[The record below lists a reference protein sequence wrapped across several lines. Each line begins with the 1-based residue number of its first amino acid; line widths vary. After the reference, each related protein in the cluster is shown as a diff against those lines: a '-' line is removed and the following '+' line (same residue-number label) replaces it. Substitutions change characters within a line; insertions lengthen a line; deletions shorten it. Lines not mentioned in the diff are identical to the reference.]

1 MRDKAT
7 RKARR
12 TPGNKKQSLGLG
24 ELVRVDPLT
33 DTQEVAF
40 RSSNNMV
47 LDGSAGTGKTFL
59 SMYRGLDSVINREEH
74 SRLVIIRSNVE
85 TRKMGYLPGTEK
97 EKVEVYEAAYRDIA
111 SELFERGDAYDI
123 LKLKGIVHFM
133 PTSFIRGTT
142 LRDAYIIVDECQNMT
157 YHELDSVI
165 TRVGENSKIVF
176 CGDYFQSDLK
186 DTGILPFL
194 DVLKA
199 MKDFD
204 FIHFTTD
211 DIVRSEFV
219 KNYLVTKYR
228 VHGNKQ
234 II

>member
-1 MRDKAT
+1 MRENVN
-7 RKARR
+7 RKAKRP
-12 TPGNKKQSLGLG
+12 TYSKKPKGIGMTLAYV
-24 ELVRVDPLT
+24 EPLT
-33 DTQEVAF
+33 DTQSRAF
-40 RSSNNMV
+40 DSDKHMV
-47 LDGSAGTGKTFL
+47 LYGSAGTGKTFI
-59 SMYRGLDSVINREEH
+59 SMYRAFEAAIRGEYTRV
-74 SRLVIIRSNVE
+74 VIIRSNVE

-97 EKVEVYEAAYRDIA
+97 EKVEVYESAYKDIA

-123 LKLKGIVHFM
+123 LKLNGHLTFM

-165 TRVGENSKIVF
+165 TRVGQNSKIVF

-186 DTGILPFL
+186 DTGVLPFL

-199 MKDFD
+199 MDQFD
-204 FIHFTTD
+204 FINFTTD

-219 KNYLVTKYR
+219 KDYLVTKYK
-228 VHGNKQ
+228 VNGNRQ
-234 II
+234 IL

>member
-1 MRDKAT
+1 MREHTTKKAKKPYA
-7 RKARR
+7 RKAQ
-12 TPGNKKQSLGLG
+12 GIGMDLAYV
-24 ELVRVDPLT
+24 EPLT

-40 RSSNNMV
+40 TSDKNMV
-47 LDGSAGTGKTFL
+47 LYGSAGTGKTFL
-59 SMYRGLDSVINREEH
+59 SMYRGFDSIIKGEY

-85 TRKMGYLPGTEK
+85 TRKMGYLPGNEK
-97 EKVEVYEAAYRDIA
+97 EKVEVYEAAYKDIA
-111 SELFERGDAYDI
+111 SELFERGDAYDV
-123 LKLKGIVHFM
+123 LKLKGHLHFM

-165 TRVGENSKIVF
+165 TRVGQNSKIVF

-186 DTGILPFL
+186 DTGIIPFI

-199 MKDFD
+199 MDEFD
-204 FIHFTTD
+204 FINFTTD

-219 KNYLVTKYR
+219 KNYLVTKYQ
-228 VHGNKQ
+228 VHGNRQ
-234 II
+234 ML